1 MGVKKLTKVQRQRV
15 EAANQLYDITCSL
28 VLLQHERKVGWSIEN
43 PASSLMWLTKPFCK
57 LMQLLQDEILGVTF
71 HTCMFNAPRK
81 KQTALWTN
89 VEWLRQMERHCDGSH
104 EHLPWGLTESG
115 TFATAEECAYNPV
128 MCKF

>member
-28 VLLQHERKVGWSIEN
+28 VLLLHERKVGWSVEN

-57 LMQLLQDEILGVTF
+57 LMELLRDEVLGVTF
-71 HTCMFNAPRK
+71 HTCMFGAPRK

-89 VEWLRQMERHCDGSH
+89 VTWNGCARWSASVMA
-104 EHLPWGLTESG
+104 LTSI
-115 TFATAEECAYNPV
+115 
-128 MCKF
+128 